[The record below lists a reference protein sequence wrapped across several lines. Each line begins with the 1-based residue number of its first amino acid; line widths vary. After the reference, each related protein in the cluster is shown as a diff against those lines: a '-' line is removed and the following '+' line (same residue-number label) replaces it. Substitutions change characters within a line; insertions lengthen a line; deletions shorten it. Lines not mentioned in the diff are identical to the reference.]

1 MRDRGKRRANELK
14 FGAWDDL
21 AHGGRRYHCTVA
33 GRSGW
38 TARYVK
44 EVDASEQTLIYY
56 FRECSHGA
64 TIFPH
69 PVEIIGSF
77 GLRAKPA
84 LGFYQEIFD
93 EKGMLFEIHEKYPVD
108 KGHRKVP
115 GGGR

>member
-44 EVDASEQTLIYY
+44 EVDASEQTL
-56 FRECSHGA
+56 R
-64 TIFPH
+64 
-69 PVEIIGSF
+69 
-77 GLRAKPA
+77 
-84 LGFYQEIFD
+84 FYQEIFD